1 MELNIK
7 EPFVEQYVMIVES
20 NMKAINIHLISR
32 TLMRWDFNVL
42 KVNDYQIELRLI
54 LLENKLLDSN
64 NPIVKDIYLVS
75 QLFSKIYGELH
86 LILNMQGK
94 VIDILNKDT
103 IIEKWKELKSD
114 ISYNLE
120 NESIRDIIKL
130 NDGMFSNPEK
140 VKAAVQANDLLMA
153 YFANIYG
160 HRIPYKGGV
169 TKSNFFNTTNVD
181 WAFFYK
187 SMGYNKEEEGNVHIK
202 VEGHPSFYLTRLF
215 YSNAYSQ
222 FRDKIDIHKLNTE
235 LKEEANYQI
244 NEKTGRLIEASII
257 RREIA
262 DPENLYVEYA
272 YELMC
277 NDIFKEKMRIKDLE
291 DEEFESQMVYKTYRG
306 REYTKEEW
314 EKLEDNPWTNQEI
327 DRE

>member
-7 EPFVEQYVMIVES
+7 EPFAEQYVMIVES
-20 NMKAINIHLISR
+20 NMKAINMHLISR

-64 NPIVKDIYLVS
+64 NPIIKDISLVS

-114 ISYNLE
+114 ILHNLE
-120 NESIRDIIKL
+120 NDSIRDIIKL

-187 SMGYNKEEEGNVHIK
+187 SMGYNKEVEENVHIK

-277 NDIFKEKMRIKDLE
+277 NDIFKEKIRIKYLE
-291 DEEFESQMVYKTYRG
+291 DEEFESQMAYKTYRG

-327 DRE
+327 DKE